1 MGASIYSLIPEL
13 RPWAEQ
19 LLLVAGQ
26 AGLQP
31 RITST
36 RRSHAEQ
43 TRLYRQFVSGGRAY
57 PVAPPGT
64 SAHEFGYAF
73 DMVIAG
79 MDPSDFRDLGTVWEA
94 WGGVWGGALN
104 DPIHFEYPGFRV
116 STVQPRPRGVS
127 GDISPGFLERL
138 HALSE
143 AHPYL
148 SFLLGFVPYVGEA
161 EIVAEAGYYGKKFAE
176 YLRG

>member
-1 MGASIYSLIPEL
+1 
-13 RPWAEQ
+13 
-19 LLLVAGQ
+19 
-26 AGLQP
+26 
-31 RITST
+31 
-36 RRSHAEQ
+36 
-43 TRLYRQFVSGGRAY
+43 
-57 PVAPPGT
+57 
-64 SAHEFGYAF
+64 
-73 DMVIAG
+73 MVIAG

-104 DPIHFEYPGFRV
+104 DPIHFEYPGFGARARQ
-116 STVQPRPRGVS
+116 TS
-127 GDISPGFLERL
+127 GASGSFEPVSPGFLERL

-161 EIVAEAGYYGKKFAE
+161 EIIAEAGYYGKKFAE